1 MHSFSL
7 PATAHEHPP
16 EFGNARSARDWL
28 EQLDRSQPLKMQARL
43 LGQINLLNRYRM
55 PAGDRLRVIEELRGA
70 VLSVQTSTASRFTG
84 RCLPLSAGERAAFD
98 ANQAMWD
105 ALATA
110 YLHCLAAALDGDGNV
125 GGQVSLI
132 AHRALGAFALMQFD
146 ALRASHLPA
155 PGYWRRTHACY
166 EAAEK
171 LGASER
177 KIKDDAL
184 SEERPISVR
193 AAYVLCVLMFTS
205 SPFGLSQR
213 QLGMLY
219 RWLGK
224 WAGKAALLDAAVHQC
239 ALPPLMLD
247 LSSDEAVARST
258 QLNSKLRWLVLDE
271 FSHGIRK
278 RLTLLDQGETPEA
291 LRLGSELS
299 PSQADALLRH
309 MHTHCCRGGL
319 TRAESRR
326 PIQQNASVVI
336 GMRAVQA
343 FLGGAGTRVTDLLQP
358 DARPDTVATGYLIED
373 WRIIDDSAT
382 GLRLSR
388 RTTSEG
394 ARVSNGMLLAVQPEN
409 SSAFLLAHVCWTMA
423 HGAELQIGIS
433 MLAGIPQPVDVTRS
447 PDGGGDHEGQGLLM
461 PAVERIGQ
469 PECVALPSGWY
480 RKSRNIMLSG
490 HQGKRRVQLV
500 ESLERGCDFELA
512 RIEPVA

>member
-1 MHSFSL
+1 VL
-7 PATAHEHPP
+7 AA
-16 EFGNARSARDWL
+16 
-28 EQLDRSQPLKMQARL
+28 QA
-43 LGQINLLNRYRM
+43 
-55 PAGDRLRVIEELRGA
+55 
-70 VLSVQTSTASRFTG
+70 STASRFAG
-84 RCLPLSAGERAAFD
+84 RSLPLSAGERAAFD

-105 ALATA
+105 TLATA

-132 AHRALGAFALMQFD
+132 AHRALGAFVLMQFD

-278 RLTLLDQGETPEA
+278 RLTLLDQGETPKRSA
-291 LRLGSELS
+291 WVPNSARPRPTRCCVTCTRTAVAVASRA
-299 PSQADALLRH
+299 PS
-309 MHTHCCRGGL
+309 RGGRFSR
-319 TRAESRR
+319 TR
-326 PIQQNASVVI
+326 
-336 GMRAVQA
+336 
-343 FLGGAGTRVTDLLQP
+343 
-358 DARPDTVATGYLIED
+358 
-373 WRIIDDSAT
+373 
-382 GLRLSR
+382 
-388 RTTSEG
+388 
-394 ARVSNGMLLAVQPEN
+394 
-409 SSAFLLAHVCWTMA
+409 
-423 HGAELQIGIS
+423 
-433 MLAGIPQPVDVTRS
+433 
-447 PDGGGDHEGQGLLM
+447 
-461 PAVERIGQ
+461 
-469 PECVALPSGWY
+469 PS
-480 RKSRNIMLSG
+480 
-490 HQGKRRVQLV
+490 
-500 ESLERGCDFELA
+500 
-512 RIEPVA
+512 